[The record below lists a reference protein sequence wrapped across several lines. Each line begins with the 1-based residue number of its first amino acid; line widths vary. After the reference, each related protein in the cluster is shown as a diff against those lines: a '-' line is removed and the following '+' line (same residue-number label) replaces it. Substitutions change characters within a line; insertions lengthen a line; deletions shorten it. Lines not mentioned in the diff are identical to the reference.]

1 MARHAALA
9 PIGASGAAR
18 EAPVT
23 PVASPARRMRPARR
37 HFSSEGFAV
46 TSRVL
51 TDAECERIA
60 LLVPSNGR
68 PGSRCLL
75 EEAWCAE
82 LAGTIRLHDA
92 LAPHVP
98 RAHVAVQCTC
108 FEKSDASNWLVP
120 MHQDLGISVAGKV
133 PHPRLSGWSEKEGVQ
148 YVQAPVSLLRQL
160 VAVRLHLD
168 ACGEADGPLKVV
180 PGSHRLGRFSAA
192 QALLMRHGRGEIAC
206 PVPRGSAMVMRP
218 LLLHASSKSRGEGR
232 RRVLHFLFGPR
243 SLPFGLHWH
252 HVA

>member
-46 TSRVL
+46 NSRVL

-120 MHQDLGISVAGKV
+120 MHQDLGIPVAGKV

-192 QALLMRHGRGEIAC
+192 QASLMRHGCGEIAC

-243 SLPFGLHWH
+243 SLPFGLHWR

>member
-9 PIGASGAAR
+9 STGASGAAH
-18 EAPVT
+18 EAPVE
-23 PVASPARRMRPARR
+23 SPAHRLR
-37 HFSSEGFAV
+37 HFSSNGFAV

-60 LLVPSNGR
+60 LRVPSNGR

-75 EEAWCAE
+75 NEAWCAE
-82 LAGTIRLHDA
+82 LAGTIRRHDE
-92 LAPHVP
+92 LAVHVP

-108 FEKSDASNWLVP
+108 FEKSVAGNWLVP
-120 MHQDLGISVAGKV
+120 MHQDLGIPVARRV
-133 PHPRLSGWSEKEGVQ
+133 AHPRLSGWSEKEGVL
-148 YVQAPVSLLRQL
+148 YVQPPAHFLRQL

-168 ACGEADGPLKVV
+168 ACGKADGPLKVV

-192 QALLMRHGRGEIAC
+192 QVSLMRHGCGEIAC
-206 PVPRGSAMVMRP
+206 PVPRGSTMVMRP
-218 LLLHASSKSRGEGR
+218 LLLHASSKSCGEGR
-232 RRVLHFLFGPR
+232 RRELHFLFGPR